1 MRTNRIIDQ
10 INERKTIDGKISKTL
25 IELGIKPS
33 VKGFNYLKSSIK
45 LAIEDPSSIEY
56 ITKILYIKLAKQ
68 FHVSPYSFERDI
80 RVAIKKLP
88 ETEFRSVV
96 FSSNMDH
103 YTNKDFILHIANFL
117 ACP

>member
-1 MRTNRIIDQ
+1 MTTSGIIDR
-10 INERKTIDGKISKTL
+10 INERKTIDGKISKIL
-25 IELGIKPS
+25 VELGVKPS
-33 VKGFNYLKSSIK
+33 AKGFKYLKSSIK

-68 FHVSPYSFERDI
+68 FHVSPSSFERGM
-80 RVAIKKLP
+80 RLAIKKLP
-88 ETEFRSVV
+88 DTECRSIV

-117 ACP
+117 TCP